1 MDFVGRAF
9 RIPLTTRFRELDFR
23 EGLLL
28 NGPRGWGE
36 FSPFP
41 DYPPQLAARWWNA
54 TREAMFDPWPA
65 PLRTRI
71 PVNVTVPWM
80 PPEDAHALV
89 ARSGCTTAKVKVGR
103 DDDTALV
110 EAVRDALGP
119 RGRLRI
125 DVNGT
130 WDVATAE
137 RKIRE
142 LDRFNLEYVEQPV
155 ATLEE
160 VAELRPL
167 IDVPLAVDES
177 IRTAENPLHIL
188 RSLDADI
195 VVLKAAPLGG
205 VRAALDV
212 AEAAGTPAVVSSALE
227 TSVGMAAG
235 IALAAALPELPYA
248 CGLGTVSLLEGD
260 VTDDPLVP
268 IDGFIEVRRPQVSDA
283 ALARFEPDASHAL
296 WDRLRSSQMG
306 AVR

>member
-1 MDFVGRAF
+1 MEFVGRAF
-9 RIPLTTRFRELDFR
+9 RIPLTTRFRGLEFR
-23 EGLLL
+23 EGLVL

-41 DYPPQLAARWWNA
+41 DYPPHLAGRWWKA
-54 TREAMFDPWPA
+54 TREAMVDRWPA

-71 PVNVTVPWM
+71 PVNVTVPAV

-89 ARSGCTTAKVKVGR
+89 ARSGCTTAKVKVGQDGDPAR
-103 DDDTALV
+103 V

-125 DVNGT
+125 DVNGM
-130 WDVATAE
+130 WDVGTAA

-142 LDRFNLEYVEQPV
+142 LDRFHLEYVEQPV

-160 VAELRPL
+160 MAQLKL
-167 IDVPLAVDES
+167 LTDVPLAVDES
-177 IRTAENPLHIL
+177 VRAAEDPLHL
-188 RSLDADI
+188 EHLDAADI

-205 VRAALDV
+205 VRAALDI
-212 AEAAGTPAVVSSALE
+212 ADAAGMPAVVSSALE

-248 CGLGTVSLLEGD
+248 CGLGTVGLLQGD
-260 VTDDPLVP
+260 VTDDPLMP
-268 IDGFIEVRRPQVSDA
+268 IDGFIDVRRPQVSAA
-283 ALARFEPDASHAL
+283 ALARFELEDSVHL
-296 WDRLRSSQMG
+296 WDRLRSGNMG

>member
-9 RIPLTTRFRELDFR
+9 RIPLTTRFRGLEFR

-80 PPEDAHALV
+80 SPEDAHALV

-103 DDDTALV
+103 DDDPALV

-137 RKIRE
+137 RRIRE

-160 VAELRPL
+160 MAELRPL

-177 IRTAENPLHIL
+177 IRTAENPLHL
-188 RSLDADI
+188 RNLDSADI

>member
-9 RIPLTTRFRELDFR
+9 RIPLTTRFRGLEFR
-23 EGLLL
+23 EGLVL

-36 FSPFP
+36 FSPFA
-41 DYPPQLAARWWNA
+41 DYPPHLTARWWNA
-54 TREAMFDPWPA
+54 TREAMFDSWPA
-65 PLRTRI
+65 PVRTRI
-71 PVNVTVPWM
+71 PVNVTVPPL

-89 ARSGCTTAKVKVGR
+89 ARSGCTTAKVKVGQ
-103 DDDTALV
+103 DDDRARV

-125 DVNGT
+125 DVNGA
-130 WDVATAE
+130 WDVGTAA
-137 RKIRE
+137 RTIRE
-142 LDRFNLEYVEQPV
+142 LDRFDLEYVEQPV

-160 VAELRPL
+160 MAQLRLL
-167 IDVPLAVDES
+167 IDVPLAIDES
-177 IRTAENPLHIL
+177 VRTAENPLRLEH
-188 RSLDADI
+188 RDAADI

-235 IALAAALPELPYA
+235 IAVAAALPELHYA

-260 VTDDPLVP
+260 VTDDPLMP
-268 IDGFIEVRRPQVSDA
+268 IDGFIDVRRPRVSDA
-283 ALARFEPDASHAL
+283 ALARFELDDSDHL
-296 WDRLRSSQMG
+296 WDRLRSSRVG

>member
-9 RIPLTTRFRELDFR
+9 CIPLATRFRGLEYR
-23 EGLLL
+23 EGLVL

-41 DYPPQLAARWWNA
+41 DYPPHLAARWWNA
-54 TREAMFDPWPA
+54 TREAMFAPWPA

-80 PPEDAHALV
+80 PPEEAHALV

-103 DDDTALV
+103 DDDPARV

-119 RGRLRI
+119 HGRLRI
-125 DVNGT
+125 DVNGA
-130 WDVATAE
+130 WDVGMAT
-137 RKIRE
+137 RKIRQ
-142 LDRFNLEYVEQPV
+142 LDRFDLEYVEQPV

-160 VAELRPL
+160 MAELRLL

-177 IRTAENPLHIL
+177 IRTAEDPLRL
-188 RSLDADI
+188 GYRDAADI

-235 IALAAALPELPYA
+235 IVLAAALPELPYA
-248 CGLGTVSLLEGD
+248 CGLATVSLLEGD
-260 VTDDPLVP
+260 VTDEPLLPVN
-268 IDGFIEVRRPQVSDA
+268 GFIDVRRPRVSEA
-283 ALARFEPDASHAL
+283 ALARFEPDDSNRL
-296 WDRLRSSQMG
+296 WERLRASSVG
-306 AVR
+306 AVG